1 MKNYYRYEVEC
12 FNWKSYTIFA
22 ESFGEAAKAIEK
34 KYRLENFDI
43 VSSIKRKKMQKPE
56 VIYRDS
62 DGDIRTAIYPTDS
75 VRKAIEM
82 FNEDHTEDIIETRF

>member
-43 VSSIKRKKMQKPE
+43 VSSIKRKKMAKPE
-56 VIYRDS
+56 VIYRNT
-62 DGDIRTAIYPTDS
+62 DGDIKTEVYSVDS
-75 VRKAIEM
+75 VLKAIDVFFECH
-82 FNEDHTEDIIETRF
+82 DEDIIETRF